1 MALGGN
7 PVFKGNRNFRNPQ
20 SYQGQQ
26 RTPGYPGYAGSATP
40 TVGQQTQLSGQQLQD
55 LYNAP
60 SAGPVQTGRMT
71 YDDVIV
77 KTLGTLALVLGGAA
91 VGWIFPILI
100 LPGMLVGLVLG
111 LVNSFKR
118 EPSPALIMAYAV
130 AEGMF
135 LGGLSAVLEGLYPG
149 IVVQAVIG
157 SLSVFAVT
165 LLLFKS
171 GKVRATPKMTR
182 FFLIALGGY
191 FVFSLINFGLM
202 AFNVTN
208 SPWGIRSMDIP
219 GTNIPFGVV
228 LGLLAV
234 GLASFA
240 LIMDFTSIQRGVENG
255 VPARYAWTAAFGLT
269 VTLVWLYVEIL
280 RLLAILRGND

>member
-1 MALGGN
+1 MAQNGN
-7 PVFKGNRNFRNPQ
+7 PVFSGNRIFRDPQ
-20 SYQGQQ
+20 ANQGRQGYARYAGPAAPTAGQQ
-26 RTPGYPGYAGSATP
+26 S
-40 TVGQQTQLSGQQLQD
+40 QFSSQQLQD

-77 KTLGTLALVLGGAA
+77 KTLGTLALVLVGAA
-91 VGWIFPILI
+91 VGWIFPILT
-100 LPGMLVGLVLG
+100 LPGMLVGLALG

-118 EPSPALIMAYAV
+118 EPSPALIMVYAV

-135 LGGLSAVLEGLYPG
+135 LGGLSGVLEGLYPG
-149 IVVQAVIG
+149 IVIQAVIG

-171 GKVRATPKMTR
+171 GKVRATPKMTK

-202 AFNVTN
+202 IFNVTN

-219 GTNIPFGVV
+219 GTHIPFGVV

-234 GLASFA
+234 GLAAFS

-255 VPARYAWTAAFGLT
+255 VPARYSWTAAFGLT

-280 RLLAILRGND
+280 RLLAIMRGNN

>member
-1 MALGGN
+1 MAPSGN
-7 PVFKGNRNFRNPQ
+7 PVFSGNRIFRDPQ
-20 SYQGQQ
+20 ANQGRQGYQ
-26 RTPGYPGYAGSATP
+26 RNAGPAAP
-40 TVGQQTQLSGQQLQD
+40 TAGPQPQFSSQQLQD

-77 KTLGTLALVLGGAA
+77 KTLGTLALVLVGAA
-91 VGWIFPILI
+91 VGWIFPILTI
-100 LPGMLVGLVLG
+100 PGMLVGLVLG

-118 EPSPALIMAYAV
+118 EPSPALIMVYAA

-135 LGGLSAVLEGLYPG
+135 LGGLSGVLEGLFPG
-149 IVVQAVIG
+149 IVIQAVIG

-171 GKVRATPKMTR
+171 GKVRATPKMTK

-202 AFNVTN
+202 IFNVTN

-219 GTNIPFGVV
+219 GTHIPFGVV

-234 GLASFA
+234 GLAAFS
-240 LIMDFTSIQRGVENG
+240 LILDFTSIQRGVESG
-255 VPARYAWTAAFGLT
+255 VPARYSWTAAFGLT

-280 RLLAILRGND
+280 RLLAILRGNN

>member
-1 MALGGN
+1 MAPSGN
-7 PVFKGNRNFRNPQ
+7 PVFSGNRIFRDPQASQGRQGYQRYAGPTAPTAGPQ
-20 SYQGQQ
+20 SQF
-26 RTPGYPGYAGSATP
+26 S
-40 TVGQQTQLSGQQLQD
+40 SQQLQD

-77 KTLGTLALVLGGAA
+77 KTLGTLALVLVGAA
-91 VGWIFPILI
+91 VGWIFPVLTI
-100 LPGMLVGLVLG
+100 PGMLVGLVLG

-118 EPSPALIMAYAV
+118 EPSPALIMVYAA

-135 LGGLSAVLEGLYPG
+135 LGGLSGVLEGLFPG
-149 IVVQAVIG
+149 IVIQAVIG

-171 GKVRATPKMTR
+171 GKVRATPKMTK

-202 AFNVTN
+202 IFNVTN

-219 GTNIPFGVV
+219 GTHIPFGVV

-234 GLASFA
+234 GLAAFS
-240 LIMDFTSIQRGVENG
+240 LILDFTSIQRGVESG
-255 VPARYAWTAAFGLT
+255 VPARYSWTAAFGLT

-280 RLLAILRGND
+280 RLLAILRGNN